1 MRDLLS
7 KVMTG
12 SMVAGAALLVAAC
25 GGGEDAAANNTAMN
39 YTDDALMANTGDVT
53 GVDALN
59 ATTDSNALGTA
70 ADLNATTTTT
80 TTTNTATGDTATNT
94 TATGTGN
101 TTGM

>member
-80 TTTNTATGDTATNT
+80 TTTNTATGETSTNT
-94 TATGTGN
+94 TGTGTGN

>member
-25 GGGEDAAANNTAMN
+25 GGGEDAAANNTAVN
-39 YTDDALMANTGDVT
+39 FQDDTLMNTGDVT

-80 TTTNTATGDTATNT
+80 NTTTTTTDTTTN
-94 TATGTGN
+94 TGTGN

>member
-25 GGGEDAAANNTAMN
+25 GGGEDAAANNSAVN
-39 YTDDALMANTGDVT
+39 YTDDALMSNTGDIT
-53 GVDALN
+53 GVDAMN

-80 TTTNTATGDTATNT
+80 NTMTTTTDTTMNTGA
-94 TATGTGN
+94 GTGN

>member
-25 GGGEDAAANNTAMN
+25 GGGEDAAANNSAVN
-39 YTDDALMANTGDVT
+39 YTDDALMSNTGDIT
-53 GVDALN
+53 SVDALN

-80 TTTNTATGDTATNT
+80 NTSTSTTTDTTTNTGS
-94 TATGTGN
+94 GN

>member
-25 GGGEDAAANNTAMN
+25 GGGDDATVNNTAMN
-39 YTDDALMANTGDVT
+39 YQDDTLMNTGDMS

-59 ATTDSNALGTA
+59 ATTDSNGLGTA

-80 TTTNTATGDTATNT
+80 TNVT
-94 TATGTGN
+94 TANTVDATSSNTGTGN